1 MLLVVWIINNMLNG
15 RCKGFTHSPDEH
27 RGKLKLLASVTV
39 GVVLLFPQMR
49 PILYKD
55 FEAALRIIK
64 PSVSDRDLELY
75 IDWNRQFGC
84 GLNSHVD

>member
-1 MLLVVWIINNMLNG
+1 MKVQGVY
-15 RCKGFTHSPDEH
+15 TSPDEH